1 MSWSV
6 GGTVKALPSNWH
18 DQVSFKLMKPGD
30 RIGYIDT
37 VPDKTSYKLV
47 TAGNYPLKAFAVD
60 MPMECTTLAA
70 IQNANKLTLSVKL
83 DERTWT
89 SLDTLDT
96 AFDRFLVENGVKL
109 FGAAEGEYLKKNP
122 GAISL
127 KRSKRLAPVDP
138 SGEPLYDGRLKLRVN
153 GRSMEIESVITA
165 DGARGPYVKSA
176 VWAAC
181 TAPLPPK
188 ATRFSMV
195 TGHTAADF
203 QGKSMPIVRDT
214 LPHLPT
220 SFSFGGGGG
229 SGGGGAGHV
238 RFVGP
243 GDMGRN
249 VIIHHLLFK
258 PAYWTNVG
266 GGFMITLAAEHVIFE
281 NCDASAGGS
290 GAAGGG
296 DEERFKPDGFMRDP
310 HETGAANPAALAR
323 SAPNLLQML
332 DKPTESAAK
341 RRITIT
347 SAPGPLASVPE
358 ASEASR
364 WAEVPPSRSMT
375 GGAGGGAAT
384 SAAAGDEAVGS
395 SSFRALSRSARIFCE
410 GEEEDE

>member
-1 MSWSV
+1 MSWST
-6 GGTVKALPSNWH
+6 GGTIKALPSNWR
-18 DQVSFKLMKPGD
+18 DNVSFKLMKPGD

-47 TAGNYPLKAFAVD
+47 TAGNTPLKGFAVD
-60 MPMECTTLAA
+60 MPMECTTLAT

-83 DERTWT
+83 DERTWK

-96 AFDRFLVENGVKL
+96 EFDCFLVENGVKL

-176 VWAAC
+176 VWSAC
-181 TAPLPPK
+181 TAPLAPK

-203 QGKSMPIVRDT
+203 QGNSMPIVRDT

-220 SFSFGGGGG
+220 SFSFGSG
-229 SGGGGAGHV
+229 SGAGASHV

-249 VIIHHLLFK
+249 VIIHHLLFR

-281 NCDASAGGS
+281 NCDSSASGG

-296 DEERFKPDGFMRDP
+296 SEERFKPDGFMRDP
-310 HETGAANPAALAR
+310 HETGTANPAALAR
-323 SAPNLLQML
+323 STPNLLQML
-332 DKPTESAAK
+332 DKPAESAPK
-341 RRITIT
+341 RRITI
-347 SAPGPLASVPE
+347 AASE

-375 GGAGGGAAT
+375 GGAGGGATA
-384 SAAAGDEAVGS
+384 SGAAGDEATGS
-395 SSFRALSRSARIFCE
+395 SSFRALSRSARIYCE